1 MDWCSLIFFGEIC
14 GDRDLPVN
22 IRYSLLRTTI
32 IRCVFFFLER
42 TIRRVDVIIQGEEFF

>member
-32 IRCVFFFLER
+32 IRCVFFFFLKEQFGVL
-42 TIRRVDVIIQGEEFF
+42 T